1 MAIFTGRTTIKGMDK
16 VLRNLNREVAK
27 IKGATVKGMLRGA
40 AIIRKAMDNTPPL
53 IPVDTGAMRSSW
65 FIVTSNAAQVA
76 GKQTKFDRRPSL
88 EARMTDE
95 HALAVSSAIESVRG
109 KEPAIAFGFSA
120 FYVDYV
126 HENIDASFKRPG
138 AGAKFFEAAIKNTL
152 PQVRTVIRSEARIRK

>member
-1 MAIFTGRTTIKGMDK
+1 MAIFSGRTTIKGLDK
-16 VLRNLNREVAK
+16 VMRNLNKEIMK
-27 IKGATVKGMLRGA
+27 IKGATLKGMLRGA
-40 AIIRKAMDNTPPL
+40 AIIRKSMDNTPPL

-76 GKQTKFDRRPSL
+76 GKQTKFHNRPSL

-152 PQVRTVIRSEARIRK
+152 GQVKTVIRTEARIRK